1 MKSATLFSVSLA
13 FIGAMAQDP
22 LAIFNQTG
30 RLPAGCVSG
39 YTAGTDT
46 VLLTI
51 PYTYTQVLSII
62 GDYQNLTWSGN
73 PKNTVTLNG
82 TDNTVG
88 TARTY
93 DTAGAHVIE
102 TITVYDKPANGP
114 YNEVHTLAPLSVPS
128 ANVSFYGKLIVE
140 AIAQACGMVQM
151 AAESS
156 GVGG

>member
-1 MKSATLFSVSLA
+1 MKSGTLFSVSLA
-13 FIGAMAQDP
+13 FIGAVAQDP

-46 VLLTI
+46 VLLTV

-128 ANVSFYGKLIVE
+128 ANVSFYGKLIFE
-140 AIAQACGMVQM
+140 AITQACGMVQI